1 MTRRKYFIID
11 IDDLIKDLPKEIQE
25 AIKTLCTT
33 VYDRGYDNG
42 LRVGAYAI
50 SDRILTLLRS
60 ETNPAKAKAK
70 VISFICQNKDTKK
83 KETETNEKISD

>member
-1 MTRRKYFIID
+1 MKD
-11 IDDLIKDLPKEIQE
+11 LDDLIKDLPKEIQE
-25 AIKTLCTT
+25 AIKRLCRT

-42 LRVGAYAI
+42 LRVGAYSI

-60 ETNPAKAKAK
+60 EVNPAKAKAK

-83 KETETNEKISD
+83 EETETNEKISD